1 MPFFQKCNLIP
12 VVVLHFAGTSFPE
25 LVIYTNNTHLWQSL
39 LICQC
44 SLSCDSRMNDGVFL
58 EKKKIS
64 VKTQRERQ
72 HTREIDNSYV

>member
-25 LVIYTNNTHLWQSL
+25 LVIYTKNTHLWQSL

-58 EKKKIS
+58 EKKKIICENT
-64 VKTQRERQ
+64 KRKAAHKRD
-72 HTREIDNSYV
+72 R